1 MLRRDI
7 PQDTFNFPDLPADL
21 LADLPADLLGR
32 INHFFEATLGTFAAS
47 LLH

>member
-21 LADLPADLLGR
+21 LADLLGR
-32 INHFFEATLGTFAAS
+32 INLF
-47 LLH
+47 